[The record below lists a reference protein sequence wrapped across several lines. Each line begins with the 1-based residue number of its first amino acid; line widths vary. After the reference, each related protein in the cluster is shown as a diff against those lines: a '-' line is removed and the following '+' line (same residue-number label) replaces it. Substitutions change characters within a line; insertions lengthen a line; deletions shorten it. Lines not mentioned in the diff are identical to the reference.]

1 MPSCSG
7 NHKQA
12 PMTGGGVGSM
22 LRRAKSKLRKLTKRN
37 KPTKPAN
44 ASYEM
49 VDLTPPTIAS
59 TRFGPKSMYN
69 NREVHR
75 QAVDDLE
82 QHGLKLKNNLSR
94 TRINLKFWVDTSYKL
109 GKQNQK
115 LTEEKEKLGKEL
127 KAAVDKLAECET
139 GKASLGRRH
148 AAAAKMYRAA
158 HVDRTLG
165 ALKGEELLAEAMKQ
179 VKELQ
184 GQYDS
189 ATKHAGTK
197 SEKVTELGM
206 KLTAANA
213 KVAELESN
221 LESAKRRTQLANS
234 RAASLELESDVLKAQ
249 YAAAAE
255 KLENDKQK
263 HSKELTQR
271 NNLLAAARN
280 QFAEVEANRKLKS
293 KASKLAENNTFTRR
307 LKAGVQLPKSSK
319 KSKYTPLHPFG
330 SFGG

>member
-59 TRFGPKSMYN
+59 TRFGPESMYN

-75 QAVDDLE
+75 RAVDDLE
-82 QHGLKLKNNLSR
+82 QHVL
-94 TRINLKFWVDTSYKL
+94 
-109 GKQNQK
+109 K
-115 LTEEKEKLGKEL
+115 LTEEKEKLGKAL
-127 KAAVDKLAECET
+127 KAAVDKVAECET

-184 GQYDS
+184 GQYDR

-221 LESAKRRTQLANS
+221 LESAKRRAQLANS

-249 YAAAAE
+249 YAADAE

-293 KASKLAENNTFTRR
+293 KATKLAENNTFTRR

-319 KSKYTPLHPFG
+319 KSSMPNWFKSGG
-330 SFGG
+330 SLEKRLK